1 MKIKMKLLL
10 LCAAVAPFLIMN
22 SGQQSGSR
30 FGCVCAMEKSPK
42 STIESG
48 ENCSSTA
55 QVPAEL
61 WDMFNK
67 NKEILKQYASEN
79 ETLDYCYFERIV
91 RFLAKDKGD
100 SIESFKNKLEEKA
113 VDWLDFCFLSA
124 ILEGFL
130 ASRGQEF
137 EPMESYIRKEFSK
150 DFPFA
155 ELKKLTCSM
164 WTQLKA
170 NEFRLNCLYRG
181 LIYLMHCRE
190 RVCFYLICC
199 LADVQSPY
207 MQLFIACLINLV
219 YFLDADVEWD
229 ELINIMNKYPD
240 RLDSDD
246 VFMSILSCFHFES
259 KLNQAL
265 MNFYLRVLKQKD
277 GYSAENHD
285 RTLCCLV
292 FLSRALLESDDD
304 ALNLISWLAKTYLI
318 MHVHGLRAGRGQR

>member
-164 WTQLKA
+164 LTQLRSID
-170 NEFRLNCLYRG
+170 FRFNFRGFYPG
-181 LIYLMHCRE
+181 LIHLMHCRE
-190 RVCFYLICC
+190 REFFDFICC
-199 LADVQSPY
+199 LSYVRSPY
-207 MQLFIACLINLV
+207 MQLFIACLMNFAYSRNTV
-219 YFLDADVEWD
+219 VDWYD
-229 ELINIMNKYPD
+229 LIIIMNKFPD
-240 RLDSDD
+240 RLDDED
-246 VFMSILSCFHFES
+246 VVESILSCFHFDSE
-259 KLNQAL
+259 
-265 MNFYLRVLKQKD
+265 LK
-277 GYSAENHD
+277 
-285 RTLCCLV
+285 
-292 FLSRALLESDDD
+292 
-304 ALNLISWLAKTYLI
+304 
-318 MHVHGLRAGRGQR
+318 